1 MAVLATWRPPG
12 WIFLI
17 TSFLALAF
25 QADVLAVLC
34 YCCILGC
41 YDSLDEWRVQVIEP
55 GRVLLVTCSGA
66 GGLLA
71 FLAAH
76 VDPAA
81 QMEYKRHLF
90 YRIMDAL
97 ALLPRHCIFLL
108 GGWSIPATG
117 EDLLDLQFPLSQPR
131 GLPISRLF
139 DSTFSRFTELHQ
151 PDHTRR
157 GTCDGGLRF
166 FSRIDCLY
174 VNLASPDIIDCSPSP
189 FLYGPPSSRFLHSDH
204 CPVVSRLHAPRT
216 SPPASPRLLSWAAKH
231 DYFPDCVTAVLND
244 VRLPTDPWGALSVY
258 KICLLEAGRRQQG

>member
-1 MAVLATWRPPG
+1 MSVSMASCYLQKFRVVHHPGSSWIRASPSALGMLLPCMGPYSVLIDYSAIATNCFCGWVDPLTSLQYRKRMAVLATWRPPG

-90 YRIMDAL
+90 LQDHGCSRSSSTSLHIFAWGLELSRHWRGFVGFAVSSLPASGL
-97 ALLPRHCIFLL
+97 A
-108 GGWSIPATG
+108 
-117 EDLLDLQFPLSQPR
+117 
-131 GLPISRLF
+131 
-139 DSTFSRFTELHQ
+139 
-151 PDHTRR
+151 
-157 GTCDGGLRF
+157 
-166 FSRIDCLY
+166 
-174 VNLASPDIIDCSPSP
+174 NLAI
-189 FLYGPPSSRFLHSDH
+189 
-204 CPVVSRLHAPRT
+204 V
-216 SPPASPRLLSWAAKH
+216 
-231 DYFPDCVTAVLND
+231 
-244 VRLPTDPWGALSVY
+244 
-258 KICLLEAGRRQQG
+258 